1 MRTTWMLGL
10 TLLVGCAS
18 PGDDDDSAEP
28 PPQDACAAS
37 LAQGDVRVVATGF
50 VGGTEG
56 VTFSPDGRLFV
67 SSGDTVEEVFSDG
80 RHEVIADVPATVGL
94 AWWGDELIVA
104 SGDSGEGLDTG
115 GVYAVDVDSGDVRLL
130 AGGIPGANFPAVTPW
145 ETLLVSTP
153 SGPEEIVE
161 VSDDGDVSLWSAEV
175 PSPNGI
181 GFVADGS
188 GAFVA
193 STFGSAR
200 LSFVPVEE
208 GAAGT
213 PEQTASWG
221 PATAPDGLA
230 IGASDAVY
238 LTQNIAGR
246 IDRIQ
251 RDGTVEEVATAVDFA
266 ASAAFGVGADWDPC
280 AVYVTSLAGSNL
292 YAVGVGEPAGTLW
305 R

>member
-1 MRTTWMLGL
+1 MRMTWMLGL
-10 TLLVGCAS
+10 TLLVGCPS

-28 PPQDACAAS
+28 TPQDACAGS
-37 LAQGDVRVVATGF
+37 LAAGDVRVVATGF
-50 VGGTEG
+50 TGGTEG

-161 VSDDGDVSLWSAEV
+161 VSADGDVSLWSAAV

-193 STFGSAR
+193 STFGSAL

-246 IDRIQ
+246 IDRIR

-266 ASAAFGVGADWDPC
+266 ASAAFGIGPEWDAC
-280 AVYVTSLAGSNL
+280 AVYVTSLGGPNL
-292 YAVGVGEPAGTLW
+292 YAVGVGEPTGALW